1 MREAINILES
11 IEQIVK
17 RDARYKIDAYNFLL
31 EALNYT
37 VSKLKET
44 RHVTGG
50 ELLEG
55 IKQYAK
61 EQFGPMA
68 RTVFEHWGVNLTEDF
83 GNIVFN
89 LVTAKILSKTEE
101 DSIEDFK
108 NGYDF
113 KEVFGENEFS
123 ESEADDGN

>member
-1 MREAINILES
+1 MKHPMNILET
-11 IEQIVK
+11 IEEIAE
-17 RDARYKIDAYNFLL
+17 RDKRYKIDAYNFVL

-37 VSKLKET
+37 VRNLKQS
-44 RHVTGG
+44 RHVTGV

-55 IKQYAK
+55 IRQCAK

-68 RTVFEHWGVNLTEDF
+68 QAVLEHWGIAQTVDF

-89 LVTAKILSKTEE
+89 LVDAKILNKTEH

-113 KEVFGENEFS
+113 KQVFGEE
-123 ESEADDGN
+123 

>member
-1 MREAINILES
+1 MANPLNILEKLEN
-11 IEQIVK
+11 IVEQ
-17 RDARYKIDAYNFLL
+17 DARYNLDAYSFVL

-37 VSKLKET
+37 VRSLKKS
-44 RHVTGG
+44 RHVTGR

-61 EQFGPMA
+61 AQFGPLA
-68 RTVFEHWGVNLTEDF
+68 HTVLEHWGLKQTQDF
-83 GNIVFN
+83 GHIVFN
-89 LVTAKILSKTEE
+89 LVEAKILSKTEE

-113 KEVFGENEFS
+113 KEVFGEK
-123 ESEADDGN
+123 